1 MVRDDD
7 AHAGPA
13 RNQETTQIA
22 KRFRM
27 ESTTTELT
35 DRKESAPSPSG
46 AVRRPDLS
54 IYEIDDELLIYD
66 ETSGDTHRL
75 NGTARFIWDRCDGT
89 RDARAIAAD
98 LADVYDV
105 APSEAVAYIERFF
118 ATLRERRLLVAAD

>member
-1 MVRDDD
+1 MNR
-7 AHAGPA
+7 
-13 RNQETTQIA
+13 QEV
-22 KRFRM
+22 
-27 ESTTTELT
+27 LT
-35 DRKESAPSPSG
+35 DAGVDDRERCLDSANKP
-46 AVRRPDLS
+46 VRRPDLS
-54 IYEIDDELLIYD
+54 FYEIDDELLIYD

>member
-1 MVRDDD
+1 
-7 AHAGPA
+7 
-13 RNQETTQIA
+13 
-22 KRFRM
+22 M
-27 ESTTTELT
+27 ESTSTELH
-35 DRKESAPSPSG
+35 DRKESAGGG

-66 ETSGDTHRL
+66 ESSGDTHRL

-89 RDARAIAAD
+89 RDARAVAAD

-105 APSEAVAYIERFF
+105 SPSEAEAYVERFF

>member
-1 MVRDDD
+1 
-7 AHAGPA
+7 
-13 RNQETTQIA
+13 
-22 KRFRM
+22 M

-66 ETSGDTHRL
+66 ESSGDTHRL
-75 NGTARFIWDRCDGT
+75 NGTARFIWDRCNGH
-89 RDARAIAAD
+89 RDAEAVAAD

-105 APSEAVAYIERFF
+105 PMSEASSYVESLF
-118 ATLRERRLLVAAD
+118 AELLTRRLLVAAD